1 MTRPGTDQHPLR
13 VAIIGAGP
21 TGFYA
26 TDHLLRRPDLIIEVD
41 LFDRMPTPHGLVRAG
56 VAPDHQKIKAVTAA
70 FDKVAA
76 HPRFRFFGGVEFGKH
91 VTGADLRRHYHQI
104 LYSTGAQTDRR
115 MGIPGEDLS
124 GSHPAT
130 EFVAWYNGHPDYRDC
145 QFDLAQERAAVVGVG
160 NVAIDVA
167 RILCRSPQELSTTDI
182 ADYALAA
189 PEEVELDPLSRADV
203 EKAQDRATRKKIE
216 ILREYATRKPTGKSK
231 NLIM

>member
-1 MTRPGTDQHPLR
+1 MTRPGTEQRPLR

-26 TDHLLRRPDLIIEVD
+26 TDHLLRRPDLVVEVD

-130 EFVAWYNGHPDYRDC
+130 
-145 QFDLAQERAAVVGVG
+145 
-160 NVAIDVA
+160 
-167 RILCRSPQELSTTDI
+167 
-182 ADYALAA
+182 
-189 PEEVELDPLSRADV
+189 
-203 EKAQDRATRKKIE
+203 
-216 ILREYATRKPTGKSK
+216 
-231 NLIM
+231 